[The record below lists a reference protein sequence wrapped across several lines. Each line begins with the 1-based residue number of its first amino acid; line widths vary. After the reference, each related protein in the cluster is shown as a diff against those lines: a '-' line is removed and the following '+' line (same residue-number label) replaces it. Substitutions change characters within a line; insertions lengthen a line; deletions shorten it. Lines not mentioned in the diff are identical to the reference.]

1 MTTTRKRFLL
11 GLFVSAV
18 VLHTVAFTIA
28 TQYAAAALG

>member
-1 MTTTRKRFLL
+1 MTRKRFLL